1 MINSNLSSYGIIPLL
16 DKLEIV
22 EGVFTKMA
30 IKMTKKEIVYLVI
43 SSLVVL
49 TIGLGLFVYF
59 LLPELSDFRNSIY
72 GSIVYFLILVGI
84 ILCVTLSHKI
94 SMPLLGKITVWGYGL
109 LFILLSIFDFGRIEM
124 LFLFIYSVINVCIAI
139 FLYQKYGVAY
149 KSIWLFGAFSYFTTI
164 VVVSRVKYL
173 HGELNSTFLWSAI
186 LVSTIIFVP
195 CLIYGIRYFKL
206 YRDWEKLIG
215 LPLAVLLGGFVLT
228 WLTVASMNVYL
239 DTSAP
244 TYEEYTII
252 DKDVKAG
259 SRQITTYEL
268 EVEKDDTVFTI
279 GVSEIAYYS
288 YEINDTIKLSV
299 YNGAFNEPYYIH
311 EN

>member
-1 MINSNLSSYGIIPLL
+1 M
-16 DKLEIV
+16 
-22 EGVFTKMA
+22 KMA

-43 SSLVVL
+43 NSLVIL

-84 ILCVTLSHKI
+84 ILCVTVSRKI

-124 LFLFIYSVINVCIAI
+124 LFLFIYSVINVCITI

-149 KSIWLFGAFSYFTTI
+149 KSIWLFGVLSYFTTI
-164 VVVSRVKYL
+164 VVVLRVKYL

-186 LVSTIIFVP
+186 LVSIIIFIP

-239 DTSAP
+239 DTSAS

-259 SRQITTYEL
+259 SRQVTTYEL
-268 EVEKDDTVFTI
+268 EVKKDDTVFTI
-279 GVSEIAYYS
+279 GVSEIAYYRH
-288 YEINDTIKLSV
+288 EVNDTIRLSV

-311 EN
+311 ENSEK

>member
-1 MINSNLSSYGIIPLL
+1 
-16 DKLEIV
+16 
-22 EGVFTKMA
+22 MA
-30 IKMTKKEIVYLVI
+30 IKMTKKEIAYLVI
-43 SSLVVL
+43 NSLVIL

-84 ILCVTLSHKI
+84 ILCVTVSRKI

-124 LFLFIYSVINVCIAI
+124 LFLFMYSVINVCIAI

-149 KSIWLFGAFSYFTTI
+149 KSILLFGALSYFTTI
-164 VVVSRVKYL
+164 VVVLRVKYL

-186 LVSTIIFVP
+186 LVSIIIFVP

-228 WLTVASMNVYL
+228 WSTVASMNVYL

-259 SRQITTYEL
+259 SRQVTTYEL
-268 EVEKDDTVFTI
+268 EVKKDDTVFTI
-279 GVSEIAYYS
+279 GVSEIAYYRH
-288 YEINDTIKLSV
+288 EVNDTIKLSV

-311 EN
+311 ENSEK